1 MSYVFAASAAVTA
14 GLGIYKTI
22 KGNNAVADAKR
33 RAKLNVRPDYP
44 IQQQYY
50 DNQNLAASQAQSGLS
65 DAERNYYNTNA
76 QRGFSSGIAAG
87 LQTGQGP
94 NAVGSLYDSF
104 LRGQGAIA
112 NTSDQL
118 KTQKLQ
124 TLMGANT
131 ALADQETQKWAL
143 DKYEPFKD
151 EARAI
156 SGQKTA
162 GQQQVNDGL
171 NTIGSAVSSYAAG
184 TTKYGDAVNNAT
196 NLGREQGAM
205 PELAT
210 ASEGV
215 NADPSVQGTAPITF
229 QNQIPE
235 DAINST
241 RGAALD
247 DIKSKYAQSPYLAGL
262 SGYLN
267 PQ

>member
-1 MSYVFAASAAVTA
+1 MTFVIAAAAATTA

-22 KGNNAVADAKR
+22 KGNSQIADARR
-33 RAKLNVRPDYP
+33 RAKLNIRPDYP
-44 IQQQYY
+44 IAQQYY
-50 DNQNLAASQAQSGLS
+50 DNQNLAASQAQTGLS
-65 DAERNYYNTNA
+65 DAERNYYNTNS
-76 QRGFSSGIAAG
+76 QRGFSTGLGAA

-94 NAVGSLYDSF
+94 NAAGSLYDSF
-104 LRGQGAIA
+104 LRGQGQIA

-118 KTQKLQ
+118 RTQKLA
-124 TLMGANT
+124 TLMQANN

-151 EARAI
+151 EAKAI

-171 NTIGSAVSSYAAG
+171 NTIAGAVSSYAGAKTNYEDVVG
-184 TTKYGDAVNNAT
+184 KAI

-205 PELAT
+205 PELQT
-210 ASEGV
+210 ASMGV
-215 NADPSVQGTAPITF
+215 PAATL

-241 RGAALD
+241 RNAAVG
-247 DIKSKYAQSPYLAGL
+247 DIISKYQGSPYLAGL

>member
-1 MSYVFAASAAVTA
+1 MAYAIAASAAVTA
-14 GLGIYKTI
+14 GLGLYKTL
-22 KGNNAVADAKR
+22 KGNSEVKDAQR
-33 RAKLNVRPDYP
+33 RAKLNIRPTYD

-50 DNQNLAASQAQSGLS
+50 DNQNLAASQAQTGLS

-76 QRGFSSGIAAG
+76 ERGLSSGIGAA

-94 NAVGSLYDSF
+94 NAVGGLYDSF

-118 KTQKLQ
+118 KTQKLA
-124 TLMGANT
+124 TLMQANN

-151 EARAI
+151 EAKAI
-156 SGQKTA
+156 AGQKTA

-171 NTIGSAVSSYAAG
+171 NTVAGAVSSYAGAKTNYEDTVG
-184 TTKYGDAVNNAT
+184 QATKDSI

-205 PELAT
+205 SDLPT
-210 ASEGV
+210 ASMGV
-215 NADPSVQGTAPITF
+215 APLTL

-241 RGAALD
+241 RGAAMK
-247 DIKSKYAQSPYLAGL
+247 DIIAKYQGSPYLSGL
-262 SGYLN
+262 SQYLT

>member
-1 MSYVFAASAAVTA
+1 MTYVFGASAAVTA
-14 GLGIYKTI
+14 GLGLYKTL
-22 KGNNAVADAKR
+22 KGSSEVADAKR
-33 RAKLNVRPDYP
+33 RAKLNVRPSYN

-50 DNQNLAASQAQSGLS
+50 DNQNLAASQAQTGLS

-76 QRGFSSGIAAG
+76 ERGLSSGIGAA

-94 NAVGSLYDSF
+94 NAVGGLYDSF

-118 KTQKLQ
+118 KTQKLA
-124 TLMGANT
+124 TLMQANN

-151 EARAI
+151 EAEAI
-156 SGQKTA
+156 AGQKTA

-171 NTIGSAVSSYAAG
+171 NTVAGAVSNYAGGLTNYEDTAN
-184 TTKYGDAVNNAT
+184 KAT

-205 PELAT
+205 PELQT
-210 ASEGV
+210 ASMGV
-215 NADPSVQGTAPITF
+215 PTATL

-241 RGAALD
+241 RGAAMK
-247 DIKSKYAQSPYLAGL
+247 DIIAKYQGSPYLSGL
-262 SGYLN
+262 SQYLT

>member
-1 MSYVFAASAAVTA
+1 MAYAIAASAAVTA
-14 GLGIYKTI
+14 GLGLYKTL
-22 KGNNAVADAKR
+22 KGNSEVKDAQR
-33 RAKLNVRPDYP
+33 RAKLNIRPTYD

-50 DNQNLAASQAQSGLS
+50 DNQNLAASQAQTGLS

-76 QRGFSSGIAAG
+76 ERGLSSGIGAA

-94 NAVGSLYDSF
+94 NAVGGLYDSF

-118 KTQKLQ
+118 KTQKLA
-124 TLMGANT
+124 TLMQANN

-151 EARAI
+151 EAKAI
-156 SGQKTA
+156 AGQKTA
-162 GQQQVNDGL
+162 GQQQTNDGL
-171 NTIGSAVSSYAAG
+171 NTIAGSVSSLAG
-184 TTKYGDAVNNAT
+184 GLTKYEDVAGKVGDAT
-196 NLGREQGAM
+196 NGGLALGRQQGAM
-205 PELAT
+205 SDLPT
-210 ASEGV
+210 ASAGV
-215 NADPSVQGTAPITF
+215 PSLTL

-241 RGAALD
+241 RNAAMK
-247 DIKSKYAQSPYLAGL
+247 DIVAKYQGSPYLQGL
-262 SGYLN
+262 TGYLS